1 MWRERIGQI
10 VSAAC
15 GAAAVAVTL
24 TVFYQ
29 PMVDPC
35 NICEQMYPWWLCI
48 LLGCW

>member
-1 MWRERIGQI
+1 MRTRLGRFM
-10 VSAAC
+10 AAAFG
-15 GAAAVAVTL
+15 GAAAAVML
-24 TVFYQ
+24 SLYYQ